1 MTDFNQN
8 EFASSVVPKKDF
20 RDIVA
25 WVGDI
30 PPMPAV
36 ASKALNMIDKPG
48 TNGAELSEVL
58 SKDPALTARVLKIAN
73 SAMFSRQRAV
83 TSLTQAV
90 MLIGLKSLKGIVV
103 AATLRQFNK
112 DFGGNE
118 QMVWE
123 HSLCAASCSQV
134 LAKRRKKHPVDE
146 MFLLSLLHSLG
157 KIVILHNDDT
167 RKQYPEVLKLIAE
180 KHLSFIEAEQEIY
193 GFSYPLIGALVAKKW
208 NFSADTCQAILH
220 HTDPLPQESPE
231 SDLEDITAEVRFSAL
246 AAFCL
251 GVGAPPGLPDQR
263 NILIETA
270 RYLKLDFGSGVET
283 AVESLLN
290 ETQALFSNEQTI

>member
-1 MTDFNQN
+1 MTEFNQN
-8 EFASSVVPKKDF
+8 EFTSPIAPKKDF

-36 ASKALNMIDKPG
+36 ASKALNLIDKPG
-48 TNGAELSEVL
+48 TTGTELSDVL

-83 TSLTQAV
+83 TSLNQAV

-118 QMVWE
+118 QLVWE
-123 HSLCAASCSQV
+123 HSLCAASCSQI
-134 LAKRRKKHPVDE
+134 LAKKRKKHPVDE
-146 MFLLSLLHSLG
+146 MFLLALLHSLG
-157 KIVILHNDDT
+157 KIVILHNEDT
-167 RKQYPEVLKLIAE
+167 KKQYAQVLKHVAE
-180 KHLSFIEAEQEIY
+180 KNVFFIEAEQEIY

-208 NFSADTCQAILH
+208 NFSGDTCQAILH
-220 HTDPLPQESPE
+220 HADPIQQEVPDSE
-231 SDLEDITAEVRFSAL
+231 LEDVTAEVRFSAL
-246 AAFCL
+246 AGYCL
-251 GVGAPPGLPDQR
+251 GVGSPKGLPDQR
-263 NILIETA
+263 NALVETA
-270 RYLKLDFGSGVET
+270 RYLKLDFGSGVEA
-283 AVESLLN
+283 AVENILN
-290 ETQALFSNEQTI
+290 ETQALYSSQQSI